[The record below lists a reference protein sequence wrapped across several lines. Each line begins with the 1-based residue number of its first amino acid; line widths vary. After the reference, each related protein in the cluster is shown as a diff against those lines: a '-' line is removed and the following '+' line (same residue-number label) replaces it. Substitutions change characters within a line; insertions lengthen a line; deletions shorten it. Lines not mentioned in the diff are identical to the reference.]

1 MFQSYITKEHEEPR
15 EESHYENS
23 PPSLKKRFPNKP
35 NPKTLKQTMLR
46 NFANVVVD
54 LAIGG

>member
-1 MFQSYITKEHEEPR
+1 MFQSCITKEHKGPR
-15 EESHYENS
+15 EGSHYGNS
-23 PPSLKKRFPNKP
+23 PSNLKKRFPNKP
-35 NPKTLKQTMLR
+35 NPKTLKQTMLG